1 MVRPGSGRFGVF
13 EILIHFDV
21 LLFVLLFVLY
31 TLVLFKVGIVD
42 KNRFAH
48 PQASCVVVPQG
59 GGLCIHRR
67 EAAALRKK
75 KKGQYK
81 SDARCWSRQ
90 VLLSCFVSSSA
101 FLFSLSLSNKF
112 GFSHFSGCWL
122 LGQRWPVSK
131 PSDTAGRRGRYTDLS
146 TNSSRGKKAR
156 NEA

>member
-1 MVRPGSGRFGVF
+1 MDTTAVLRLLFLLGIIWMPLWICSQEKAHVSGEIYRRRELSALLVLSLCVVRPGSGRFGVF

-75 KKGQYK
+75 KKRTVQK
-81 SDARCWSRQ
+81 
-90 VLLSCFVSSSA
+90 
-101 FLFSLSLSNKF
+101 
-112 GFSHFSGCWL
+112 
-122 LGQRWPVSK
+122 
-131 PSDTAGRRGRYTDLS
+131 
-146 TNSSRGKKAR
+146 
-156 NEA
+156 

>member
-48 PQASCVVVPQG
+48 PQASCVVVSQG

-67 EAAALRKK
+67 EAAGVSGSATSTVYTIMAIKLRVEAQHNIG
-75 KKGQYK
+75 GQL
-81 SDARCWSRQ
+81 AWS
-90 VLLSCFVSSSA
+90 
-101 FLFSLSLSNKF
+101 
-112 GFSHFSGCWL
+112 
-122 LGQRWPVSK
+122 
-131 PSDTAGRRGRYTDLS
+131 
-146 TNSSRGKKAR
+146 
-156 NEA
+156 

>member
-1 MVRPGSGRFGVF
+1 MMPEFF

-75 KKGQYK
+75 KKRTVQK
-81 SDARCWSRQ
+81 
-90 VLLSCFVSSSA
+90 
-101 FLFSLSLSNKF
+101 
-112 GFSHFSGCWL
+112 
-122 LGQRWPVSK
+122 
-131 PSDTAGRRGRYTDLS
+131 
-146 TNSSRGKKAR
+146 
-156 NEA
+156 